1 MNSDIPKIMINGIVT
16 ADVNVMDR
24 GFQYGDGLFETM
36 KVVNRKIPLWQK
48 HWQRLTKG
56 CDILSIPL
64 PEKSALEKDI
74 EKIINDASKAVLK
87 LMVTRGIGG
96 RGYAVTEKLEP
107 EVILIRTD
115 YPGYPDSHWQDG
127 IRTRMC
133 ETRLSQQ
140 PALAGIKHMN
150 RLEQV
155 LARNEWHDDNISEGI
170 MLDSHDNV
178 VEGTMS
184 NLFLVKDGTTYTPK
198 LNLCGVAGVMRET
211 VLTILDEEAIPYEIT
226 HVSQAMLTSADEVFL
241 TNSIIGLWPVK
252 KIDDTVYSI
261 GNISKIIQ
269 KNINK
274 IIKNA

>member
-64 PEKSALEKDI
+64 PDKSALEKDI

-107 EVILIRTD
+107 EVILIRSD
-115 YPGYPDSHWQDG
+115 YPGYCN
-127 IRTRMC
+127 RC
-133 ETRLSQQ
+133 LLSQRPCPHYQ
-140 PALAGIKHMN
+140 WN
-150 RLEQV
+150 
-155 LARNEWHDDNISEGI
+155 WNIWLSTVDSEYH
-170 MLDSHDNV
+170 LLHDNKH
-178 VEGTMS
+178 
-184 NLFLVKDGTTYTPK
+184 F
-198 LNLCGVAGVMRET
+198 REYWGFRRE
-211 VLTILDEEAIPYEIT
+211 DP
-226 HVSQAMLTSADEVFL
+226 
-241 TNSIIGLWPVK
+241 
-252 KIDDTVYSI
+252 
-261 GNISKIIQ
+261 
-269 KNINK
+269 
-274 IIKNA
+274 